1 MNNSK
6 LLNIALWA
14 AQALLAAMFLMAG
27 FIKTTTP
34 IEELSATLPWAK
46 DIPEGLVRFIGAS
59 EFLAAIGLLL
69 PSLLRIR
76 PILTPLAALG
86 IATVMFIAVLFHI
99 SRGEISVI
107 GFNIGI
113 MTVALFIA
121 LGRLMK
127 MPVQPKINLVK

>member
-6 LLNIALWA
+6 LLNITLWA

-27 FIKTTTP
+27 FIKITTP

-76 PILTPLAALG
+76 PILTPMAALG
-86 IATVMFIAVLFHI
+86 IATVMFIAAIFHI

-121 LGRLMK
+121 WGRLMK
-127 MPVQPKINLVK
+127 IPVQPKINLVK